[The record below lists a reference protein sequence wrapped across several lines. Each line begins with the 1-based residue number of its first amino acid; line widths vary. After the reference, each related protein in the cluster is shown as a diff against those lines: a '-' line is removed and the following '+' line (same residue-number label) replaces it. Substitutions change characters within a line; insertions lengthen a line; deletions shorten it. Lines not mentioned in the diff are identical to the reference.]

1 MTNEQTPTP
10 SSTGPDAV
18 GTDDVTP
25 APTPRR
31 GGTVSRGARATGDAE
46 AGPGATP
53 KPAKPAKDRKAAKEP
68 KAEKTPKAVKEAK
81 AEKEAKPAK
90 EAKTS
95 KPKAPAAAP
104 DGASDVPAGSAAA
117 TAAAVPQGDGA
128 PMLGALGDP
137 GDSGAVTATDGSAE
151 ATGAGLRVVVAE
163 DEALIRLDLAE
174 MLQGAGYD
182 VVGQAPDGEQA
193 IALVREHRP
202 DLVVLDVKMPVL
214 DGISAAEAIGKE
226 RIAPVVMLT
235 AFSDKDLFERARD
248 AGVMAYVVKPFTIDD
263 LRPALD
269 IARSRWTELTA
280 LESEIADLGER
291 LETRKAVDRAKGVLM
306 SQLKLSEADA
316 FRWIQKTAMDR
327 RLGMRE
333 VAEAV
338 ITGLPSK
345 R

>member
-1 MTNEQTPTP
+1 MTK
-10 SSTGPDAV
+10 DAKS
-18 GTDDVTP
+18 
-25 APTPRR
+25 AK
-31 GGTVSRGARATGDAE
+31 AT
-46 AGPGATP
+46 
-53 KPAKPAKDRKAAKEP
+53 KPAK
-68 KAEKTPKAVKEAK
+68 AK
-81 AEKEAKPAK
+81 ASDGEAKPAK
-90 EAKTS
+90 AAKTPKEPAADTADKPAKAPKTPKAPKAA
-95 KPKAPAAAP
+95 KPKAPAAP
-104 DGASDVPAGSAAA
+104 PADEGAAA
-117 TAAAVPQGDGA
+117 DAV
-128 PMLGALGDP
+128 
-137 GDSGAVTATDGSAE
+137 ATDVDAPADSS
-151 ATGAGLRVVVAE
+151 TQGAGGLRVVVAE

-174 MLQGAGYD
+174 MLQDAGD
-182 VVGQAPDGEQA
+182 EVVGPAPDGEQA
-193 IALVREHRP
+193 IELVREHRP

-235 AFSDKDLFERARD
+235 AFSDKDLVERARD

-306 SQLKLSEADA
+306 TQLKLSEADA